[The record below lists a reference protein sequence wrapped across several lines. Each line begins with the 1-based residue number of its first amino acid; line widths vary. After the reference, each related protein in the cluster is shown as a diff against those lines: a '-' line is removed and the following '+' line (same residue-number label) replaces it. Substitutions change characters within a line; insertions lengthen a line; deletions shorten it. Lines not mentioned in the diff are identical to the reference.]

1 MEISWRLV
9 GDLLEIKRKA
19 SAFMF
24 IHRELMFAVREHVF
38 VRRELMFIVRE
49 YNFQSPQTP
58 CTSSFHPKHK
68 ITPPLQVAC
77 RYKRGS
83 CPRRS
88 IVSYINRSLAD
99 TNGAPVL
106 YSSVHTGAKI
116 RTIIETCKHFG
127 LFFKFFVHNRKLTLL
142 SFLITKGR
150 FPCYIARCNMGI
162 VHSKLP

>member
-99 TNGAPVL
+99 TNGAPAL
-106 YSSVHTGAKI
+106 YSCSFG
-116 RTIIETCKHFG
+116 CKYTNYSRN
-127 LFFKFFVHNRKLTLL
+127 LQILEQQMQKKL
-142 SFLITKGR
+142 FLI
-150 FPCYIARCNMGI
+150 
-162 VHSKLP
+162 